1 MEALTFELA
10 SLIFSALV
18 AVSTMVY
25 AVLTWK
31 LVSETKKMREAQTE
45 PKISVSIQPREEWIA
60 LVDMVIQ
67 NIGLGPAYDIKF
79 KINPDFEYSKNMFL
93 SEIGFIKNGI
103 RYLAP
108 NQRIRFFLTSLAENS
123 ERKIQRPFEIK
134 VTYRNA
140 IGKIYE
146 DAYLI
151 DFSELIGL
159 RQLGEPPLYKIAKSI
174 EKIER
179 EICHLSTGFHKMGVV
194 VYTRQDEE
202 EINKEIK
209 ADN

>member
-1 MEALTFELA
+1 
-10 SLIFSALV
+10 
-18 AVSTMVY
+18 
-25 AVLTWK
+25 
-31 LVSETKKMREAQTE
+31 
-45 PKISVSIQPREEWIA
+45 
-60 LVDMVIQ
+60 
-67 NIGLGPAYDIKF
+67 
-79 KINPDFEYSKNMFL
+79 
-93 SEIGFIKNGI
+93 

-108 NQRIRFFLTSLAENS
+108 NQRIRFFLTSLAEDS

-146 DAYLI
+146 DTYLI

-179 EICHLSTGFHKMGVV
+179 EI
-194 VYTRQDEE
+194 
-202 EINKEIK
+202 N
-209 ADN
+209 

>member
-1 MEALTFELA
+1 
-10 SLIFSALV
+10 
-18 AVSTMVY
+18 
-25 AVLTWK
+25 
-31 LVSETKKMREAQTE
+31 
-45 PKISVSIQPREEWIA
+45 
-60 LVDMVIQ
+60 MVIQ

-79 KINPDFEYSKNMFL
+79 KVDPDFEYSENMFL
-93 SEIGFIKNGI
+93 SELGFIKNGI

-108 NQRIRFFLTSLAENS
+108 NQRIRFFLTSLAEDS

-146 DAYLI
+146 DTYLI

-174 EKIER
+174 EKIEK
-179 EICHLSTGFHKMGVV
+179 EIYHLSTGFHKMRVV
-194 VYTRQDEE
+194 IYTRQDEE
-202 EINKEIK
+202 EINKKIK
-209 ADN
+209 ADK